1 LSARDKETDEVSNI
15 WIHTFFG
22 VTVAVATVDVP
33 PVEKI
38 VVAMTLVVSHIVF
51 DIIPHGHLSHLKL
64 MSVKK
69 SYLVEAWSGLL
80 IIPLVTWYLAECNFF
95 WVFVCC
101 NAANL
106 FDYFCFFYHYSEKWY
121 WAENI
126 NRKIHWL
133 KGKTN
138 KKVVILSD
146 IIITVVIF
154 WFLFREIMMHPR
166 FQ

>member
-1 LSARDKETDEVSNI
+1 VSNI
-15 WIHTFFG
+15 WIHTFFV

-95 WVFVCC
+95 GYLSVVMPLICSIISVSFTTI
-101 NAANL
+101 L
-106 FDYFCFFYHYSEKWY
+106 KSGIGQRILIEKS
-121 WAENI
+121 I
-126 NRKIHWL
+126 
-133 KGKTN
+133 G
-138 KKVVILSD
+138 
-146 IIITVVIF
+146 
-154 WFLFREIMMHPR
+154 
-166 FQ
+166 